1 MRWRCL
7 HSDQGID
14 RKAEVNDSEN
24 EFVPVSGNF
33 GLTTQKTQGVVLCN
47 NIYGDYYDPL
57 DKKYYTGRPTV
68 STAWTK
74 EEVTGIANARG
85 RVVTDSAWTWDT
97 SAGVTA
103 RTIDIRITP
112 DCYEKIV
119 RLEQR
124 GSSWPTTPSVHPG
137 RIYVFFSINVNE
149 TDVYGDPYG
158 TIANQNAMRVDV
170 IAWILNRYYFP
181 INNVNWATTAGF
193 NKPGH
198 RQELRGYKPS
208 ALVVKVAPSEQTSC
222 HPRTLES
229 DLLPL
234 AASQYRFSPSK
245 VRPCTV
251 ARRVERC

>member
-14 RKAEVNDSEN
+14 RKAEVNDAEN
-24 EFVPVSGNF
+24 EFVAVSGNF
-33 GLTTQKTQGVVLCN
+33 GLTTQKTQGVVLCY

-74 EEVTGIANARG
+74 EDVTGIANARG

-103 RTIDIRITP
+103 RTIDNRITP

-124 GSSWPTTPSVHPG
+124 GSSWGFQWPTTPSVRPG

-181 INNVNWATTAGF
+181 INNVNWATTASTSPVTARSCGATSQAHWSS
-193 NKPGH
+193 KSH
-198 RQELRGYKPS
+198 RLS
-208 ALVVKVAPSEQTSC
+208 
-222 HPRTLES
+222 
-229 DLLPL
+229 
-234 AASQYRFSPSK
+234 
-245 VRPCTV
+245 RPPATH
-251 ARRVERC
+251 AR